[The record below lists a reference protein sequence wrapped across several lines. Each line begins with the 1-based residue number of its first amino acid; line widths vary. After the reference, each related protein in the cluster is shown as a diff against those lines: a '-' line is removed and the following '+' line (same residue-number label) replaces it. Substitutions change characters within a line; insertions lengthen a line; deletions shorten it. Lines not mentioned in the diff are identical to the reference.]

1 MCEGRSTD
9 GVMDDAKKCVMN
21 GATDGAMDDATKC
34 VMDGPQMV

>member
-1 MCEGRSTD
+1 
-9 GVMDDAKKCVMN
+9 MDDAKKCVMN